1 MIYQGKDREPVREV
15 ILHCAAIKNGQFNG
29 YSPFKV
35 FSTVNR
41 WHKERGFSSFGYHGL
56 FMPDGAFWPGR
67 HPETQGA
74 HTLGHN
80 GGTIGLLLIESSEI
94 KELGLF
100 EDYFTEAQRAAVRA
114 KIAAFGGIERV
125 RGHNDYAAKLCPG
138 FKVHSADWL

>member
-15 ILHCAAIKNGQFNG
+15 ILHCAAIKGGQFNG

-41 WHKERGFSSFGYHGL
+41 WHKERGFACFGYHGL

-67 HPETQGA
+67 PFTAQGA

-80 GGTIGLLLIESSEI
+80 SGTVGFLLVESAEI
-94 KELGLF
+94 KDLGRF
-100 EDYFTEAQRAAVRA
+100 EDYFTEAQRLAVRA
-114 KIAAFGGIERV
+114 KIAALGGIERV

-138 FKVHSADWL
+138 FKVHSVDWL